1 MANLQSTLT
10 IKLLDDVSGP
20 AGKIA
25 AALKNA
31 DSQVKAL
38 AKAGV
43 SNRLAQ
49 QLGRLGASA
58 ADIEKVGAA
67 WKKYAADQKLAA
79 KAGDWTRAQA
89 SQVRVWENA
98 TISSIRNVTRAEEA
112 LARRQRELAQRG
124 SMSPTGPKVAP
135 PGARA
140 EPWGPRPPK
149 GPPIVPVPGDR
160 RAARGLMAGYAGYR
174 GVDFG
179 RRAVVSA
186 AEFDIGVRKQREFVD
201 IPRDIQEKLLIPQ
214 AQRIGQQTQFTNLD
228 VVRAQTKAMQ
238 GLPAAFDGKL
248 RAEVGAAIVEQVK
261 NYALVM
267 EADLETSS
275 EAIRTFL
282 QTTNKDIS
290 TKEKAV
296 AEATR
301 ATNLMVKMAKLG
313 GMSDEDVQQYMKFGA
328 ASGTAAGLSD
338 TTLAAIG
345 AIGRR
350 GGLRGDE
357 LGVFVRAISS
367 KLVAPTSKGLDA
379 LTAAGINFN
388 DFTKMPGGLSVA
400 NLESFQKRRFGKG
413 FTDDQRERLAALLDN
428 GDVVGS
434 RDEFVKEV
442 SAIVAESFD
451 KTKGGKTKAQ
461 DAQKIAKMVGDFH
474 KLSTES
480 VDTEG
485 LLNAIMT
492 NPKMTIALLNALF
505 TSQQGGRGEILAMKW
520 AEFVANKRQLD
531 QVSQDPEFA
540 KKKADE
546 IMGGLG
552 GKLEQAKGSVEN
564 FILAIGQANEKLA
577 TLALTKFGDTLD
589 AISNLPEPIR
599 RVGTELTVLAAG
611 IAALKGLEAFSGG
624 FGLKASAAA
633 LDGSAAALNAAAAR
647 LGGGGGGV
655 PGAPGGSKPG
665 GSGVVPVPGPFG
677 LISSLLIG
685 KEALDYA
692 FNNWLPKR
700 GYPKGYDPAAEQG
713 KSWWQRGADLY
724 GRWRGTPRGG
734 EGYGKDYTLGSDGKF
749 NLGPSYVPPGG
760 FKSTSAWTAGN
771 VAPGPL
777 GRDRGAMGDVWS
789 SGAKAI
795 QHLVQSSVAGA
806 AGARTWTRS
815 GELIDRWRGVPRGG
829 EGYGKDYTLGSD
841 SKFNLGPSYVPP
853 GGLKS
858 TSAWTAGNVAHGPLG
873 RDRGAM
879 GDVWSSGAKAIQHL
893 DQSSVAGAAGAR
905 TAQSYKANVE
915 AGLEGVDD
923 VIRAAIA
930 RWTSMLGGWSASPSI
945 KPKIEAPT
953 GGAQRS
959 SYDDTSRELGR
970 RTQDALYRNFSD
982 TEFG

>member
-10 IKLLDDVSGP
+10 IKLQDDVSGP

-31 DSQVKAL
+31 DAQVKAL

-98 TISSIRNVTRAEEA
+98 TISSIRNVNRAEEA

-238 GLPAAFDGKL
+238 GLPSAFDGKL

-357 LGVFVRAISS
+357 LGVFVRAVSS

-611 IAALKGLEAFSGG
+611 IAAVKGLEAFSGG

-655 PGAPGGSKPG
+655 PGAPGAPGGGKPG

-760 FKSTSAWTAGN
+760 FKSTSAWTASN
-771 VAPGPL
+771 VAP
-777 GRDRGAMGDVWS
+777 
-789 SGAKAI
+789 
-795 QHLVQSSVAGA
+795 
-806 AGARTWTRS
+806 
-815 GELIDRWRGVPRGG
+815 
-829 EGYGKDYTLGSD
+829 
-841 SKFNLGPSYVPP
+841 
-853 GGLKS
+853 
-858 TSAWTAGNVAHGPLG
+858 GPLG